1 MKNIKKSILLFSC
14 SIVVILGVIVAYVA
28 VNKEKATPQD
38 IDLLVTNISIT
49 EEEKELLTQK
59 YIVESIEEELNGCD
73 FETEE
78 EKNDYRELL
87 LDYFLE

>member
-1 MKNIKKSILLFSC
+1 MKKIKKSVLLFSC
-14 SIVVILGVIVAYVA
+14 SIVVILGGIVAYIG

-59 YIVESIEEELNGCD
+59 YIYI
-73 FETEE
+73 
-78 EKNDYRELL
+78 LL
-87 LDYFLE
+87 LKFL